1 MAAPGKSDGDRENL
15 LPLVEVGLGF
25 GQLGLG
31 LVLLFGDAILVAL
44 EELERDRV
52 GVVGAQRLLTLL
64 GERGQ
69 PLG

>member
-1 MAAPGKSDGDRENL
+1 VAAPGKSDGDRENL
-15 LPLVEVGLGF
+15 LPLVEVSLGS

-52 GVVGAQRLLTLL
+52 RVVGTQ
-64 GERGQ
+64 EF
-69 PLG
+69 

>member
-1 MAAPGKSDGDRENL
+1 MAAPGKSDGDRKNL

-44 EELERDRV
+44 EELEDRS
-52 GVVGAQRLLTLL
+52 RI
-64 GERGQ
+64 EIR
-69 PLG
+69 